1 MLVSCRFVTDDVFVE
16 ERVVNVVLTVI
27 HCREK
32 STTLTSEVT
41 VISSSDAGMEQ
52 KPAAE
57 SAATDAGDA
66 VVDVVASCLLQDQKK
81 SAVEFNTF
89 GQQQREEFELVDC
102 DADLSFCTC
111 AADESEMNVE
121 FVQSDTARICA
132 NTTEQSV
139 PCHEEPPVAELA
151 SISETE
157 NALGSEVPY
166 EFSIAE
172 SSHRP
177 ETNISEDVCT
187 FLEESAAPEIQELT
201 SENVEEQSEIN
212 VCSEMAELR
221 EKAVTYSIEQRA
233 DIVEESVND
242 EVEEVPA
249 AEQVEGC
256 EVSSEVVQAEL
267 KQKVASETGVQNW
280 TLESDDVDD
289 FFDVAHDGQLSPEE
303 IPQETVVLENK
314 AQQVSSA
321 SNQLMPDVFDGATE
335 EISTLE
341 TEDAVTPSEITSD
354 EVLLENKIQPVC
366 SCSDQLLPD
375 VFDGATEEI
384 LTLETE
390 DAVTPSEIA
399 SDEVLL
405 ENKIQPVCSCSDQLL
420 LDVFDGATED
430 TSSLETEGALTPCE
444 IPSDAVVLETKRLES
459 TYTSGQ
465 LLTVAD
471 EEDQMKEMAQE
482 FDEFSVSPEEVLSEF
497 VVAEAAGLKT
507 MNTFQQE
514 ALAEEEY
521 PVEVLQEEETMAAGC
536 DEIQNEFLEPS
547 SMTFSLPHS
556 VCDGVTEVNE
566 QNEYS
571 DVDAVDEEKVGEPE
585 EISSSLI
592 STSVVPKTE
601 NLTAE
606 LIEKSSFED
615 TVDDEPDVE
624 PEILPE
630 GTALDSSL
638 VQDETVKV
646 QVQSYSAQQTSVIQE
661 DSFSDKVDE
670 SVADSVEGEVVENL
684 AAEAGSVTDLPQS
697 YAAVVKEEHLAE
709 KFNDLLYDISPS
721 SFVSEAVEDANAVS
735 DSSASMLLP
744 IVIVPSTELISTS
757 LVPKIELRTPE
768 RQLSIDKEDLCS
780 EGDGTVMMDEPVVVE
795 VTDDLDTAETASE
808 PEMYEMYVEEEVIVE
823 EKIIESIVTTTVR
836 SEERVAEVQ
845 DKGDDICVEGT
856 KYCSVCM
863 VFGPWH
869 AGHHVVMCFAFN
881 TKLIFV
887 ALTNI
892 IIIINDV
899 LPVS

>member
-187 FLEESAAPEIQELT
+187 FLEESAAPEIEELM

-212 VCSEMAELR
+212 VCLEMAELR
-221 EKAVTYSIEQRA
+221 EKAVTNCIVQLA
-233 DIVEESVND
+233 DTVEESVND

-267 KQKVASETGVQNW
+267 KQKVASETGVHNW

-341 TEDAVTPSEITSD
+341 TEDAVTPSEI
-354 EVLLENKIQPVC
+354 
-366 SCSDQLLPD
+366 
-375 VFDGATEEI
+375 
-384 LTLETE
+384 
-390 DAVTPSEIA
+390 A

-430 TSSLETEGALTPCE
+430 TSSLETEGALAPCE

-670 SVADSVEGEVVENL
+670 SVADNVEGEVVENL

-887 ALTNI
+887 A
-892 IIIINDV
+892 
-899 LPVS
+899 

>member
-221 EKAVTYSIEQRA
+221 EKAVTNSIVQLA
-233 DIVEESVND
+233 DTVEESVND

-267 KQKVASETGVQNW
+267 KQKVASETGVHNW

-341 TEDAVTPSEITSD
+341 TEDAVTPSEI
-354 EVLLENKIQPVC
+354 
-366 SCSDQLLPD
+366 
-375 VFDGATEEI
+375 
-384 LTLETE
+384 
-390 DAVTPSEIA
+390 A

-430 TSSLETEGALTPCE
+430 TSSLETEGALAPCE

-887 ALTNI
+887 A
-892 IIIINDV
+892 
-899 LPVS
+899 

>member
-187 FLEESAAPEIQELT
+187 FLEESAAPEIEELM

-212 VCSEMAELR
+212 VCLEMAELR
-221 EKAVTYSIEQRA
+221 EKAVTNCIVQLA
-233 DIVEESVND
+233 DTVEESVND

-267 KQKVASETGVQNW
+267 KQKVASETGVHNW

-341 TEDAVTPSEITSD
+341 TEDAVTPSEI
-354 EVLLENKIQPVC
+354 
-366 SCSDQLLPD
+366 
-375 VFDGATEEI
+375 
-384 LTLETE
+384 
-390 DAVTPSEIA
+390 A

-430 TSSLETEGALTPCE
+430 TSSLETEGALAPCE

-887 ALTNI
+887 A
-892 IIIINDV
+892 
-899 LPVS
+899 

>member
-221 EKAVTYSIEQRA
+221 EKAVTNSIVQLA
-233 DIVEESVND
+233 DTVEESVND

-267 KQKVASETGVQNW
+267 KQKVASETGVHNW

-289 FFDVAHDGQLSPEE
+289 FFDMAHDGQLSPEE

-341 TEDAVTPSEITSD
+341 TEDAVTPSEI
-354 EVLLENKIQPVC
+354 
-366 SCSDQLLPD
+366 
-375 VFDGATEEI
+375 
-384 LTLETE
+384 
-390 DAVTPSEIA
+390 A

-430 TSSLETEGALTPCE
+430 TSSLETEGALAPCE

-630 GTALDSSL
+630 GTALDSPL

-646 QVQSYSAQQTSVIQE
+646 QVHSAQQTSVIQE

-684 AAEAGSVTDLPQS
+684 AAEAGSVTDLLQS

-887 ALTNI
+887 A
-892 IIIINDV
+892 
-899 LPVS
+899 

>member
-132 NTTEQSV
+132 NTMEQSV

-187 FLEESAAPEIQELT
+187 FLEESAAPEIEELM

-212 VCSEMAELR
+212 VCLEMAELR
-221 EKAVTYSIEQRA
+221 EKAVTNCIVQLA
-233 DIVEESVND
+233 DTVEESVND

-267 KQKVASETGVQNW
+267 KQKVASETGVHNW

-341 TEDAVTPSEITSD
+341 TEDAVTPSEI
-354 EVLLENKIQPVC
+354 
-366 SCSDQLLPD
+366 
-375 VFDGATEEI
+375 
-384 LTLETE
+384 
-390 DAVTPSEIA
+390 A

-430 TSSLETEGALTPCE
+430 TSSLETEGALAPCE

-670 SVADSVEGEVVENL
+670 SVADNVEGEVVENL

-887 ALTNI
+887 A
-892 IIIINDV
+892 
-899 LPVS
+899 